1 MSEESND
8 NPEETPEKSNDSPE
22 EMSEESTDDS
32 PEEQKRRIR
41 RKLLKLG
48 VYSSIAV
55 ITSFVASKSA
65 YACGPVHQA
74 CPPKAGPGGNS

>member
-1 MSEESND
+1 M
-8 NPEETPEKSNDSPE
+8 PEEPTDSPE
-22 EMSEESTDDS
+22 EMSEESTDT

-48 VYSSIAV
+48 AYSSIAA

-65 YACGPVHQA
+65 FALCGPGHSQ
-74 CPPKAGPGGNS
+74 CSPKGGATQQS

>member
-8 NPEETPEKSNDSPE
+8 NPEETPE
-22 EMSEESTDDS
+22 ESTDS

-65 YACGPVHQA
+65 YACGPVHSV
-74 CPPKAGPGGNS
+74 CPPKAGPGGSS

>member
-8 NPEETPEKSNDSPE
+8 NPEETPEELNDSLE
-22 EMSEESTDDS
+22 EMSEESTES
-32 PEEQKRRIR
+32 PEEQKRRVR

-65 YACGPVHQA
+65 YACGPVHQV

>member
-8 NPEETPEKSNDSPE
+8 NLEEKPEELN
-22 EMSEESTDDS
+22 DS

-65 YACGPVHQA
+65 YACGPVHSA

>member
-8 NPEETPEKSNDSPE
+8 NPEETSEEPTDSPE
-22 EMSEESTDDS
+22 ER
-32 PEEQKRRIR
+32 KRRVR

-65 YACGPVHQA
+65 YACGPQHSV
-74 CPPKAGPGGNS
+74 CPPKAGGGLNS

>member
-8 NPEETPEKSNDSPE
+8 NPEETPEELNDSLE
-22 EMSEESTDDS
+22 EMSEESTDS
-32 PEEQKRRIR
+32 PEEQKRRVR

-65 YACGPVHQA
+65 YACGPVHSA

>member
-8 NPEETPEKSNDSPE
+8 NPEETPEESSDSSE
-22 EMSEESTDDS
+22 EMSEESTDS
-32 PEEQKRRIR
+32 PEEQKRRTR

-65 YACGPVHQA
+65 YACGPTHQA

>member
-8 NPEETPEKSNDSPE
+8 NPEETPEELN
-22 EMSEESTDDS
+22 DS

-65 YACGPVHQA
+65 YACGPTHQV

>member
-1 MSEESND
+1 MSEESID
-8 NPEETPEKSNDSPE
+8 NPEETPEESNDSPE
-22 EMSEESTDDS
+22 EMSGESTDN
-32 PEEQKRRIR
+32 PEEQKRRVR

-65 YACGPVHQA
+65 YACGPVHQV
-74 CPPKAGPGGNS
+74 CPPKAGPGGSS

>member
-1 MSEESND
+1 MSEKSND
-8 NPEETPEKSNDSPE
+8 NPEETPEELNDSLE
-22 EMSEESTDDS
+22 EMSEESTDS

-65 YACGPVHQA
+65 YACGPVHSA

>member
-1 MSEESND
+1 MAEESNE
-8 NPEETPEKSNDSPE
+8 NPEEAPE
-22 EMSEESTDDS
+22 ESNNS

-65 YACGPVHQA
+65 YACGPVHTA
-74 CPPKAGPGGNS
+74 CPPKAGPGGGS

>member
-8 NPEETPEKSNDSPE
+8 NPEETPEELN
-22 EMSEESTDDS
+22 DS

-65 YACGPVHQA
+65 YACGPIHTA
-74 CPPKAGPGGNS
+74 CPPKAGPGGSS